1 MNYNKTFCSILGF
14 IGLVAVGPVPRAAAA
29 DFDVTD
35 HGAVGDGRTL
45 ATVAIQR
52 TIDACAAAGGGR
64 VVLPAGTFLSGPV
77 FLKSQVEFHLSP
89 GTVLAGTED
98 FSAYPIIRGRW
109 EGIERDIHA
118 SLITALDAK
127 NVSVTGSG
135 TIDGRGA
142 PWWVAARATRQMR
155 RDRGIEGREPPNPPD
170 APLAYPRPRV
180 VYLQNC
186 RNVRLSGFTAINSP
200 SWTIHPVYCDD
211 VVIDGLTLLAPDDS
225 PNTDGIDPD
234 SCRNVRISNCRISC
248 GDDAIIMKSGYNEDG
263 RRVGRICENI
273 VISNCVIGSGV
284 AAIGIGS
291 ETSGGVRN
299 VTVSNCVFENTEYG
313 LRVKSAR
320 GRGAVVENFRAS
332 NIVMRNITEIA
343 LSITT
348 YYDDRARTPKPADE
362 TTPTFRNIEWSNLII
377 EGTEQVA
384 MIDGLPEQLLE
395 GVNLD
400 RVTVRDAARGISATL
415 VDGLTLSNWNLEV
428 ARGPTVDIAQTR
440 ELDLTSIKVRRPA
453 PASPVISLTDI
464 AGAHIR
470 GCTATA
476 DTAAFLQLSGPDN
489 RDIVLQ
495 SNHLAHATQPM
506 ALTDGARDDV
516 VTILP

>member
-1 MNYNKTFCSILGF
+1 MKNNILCATL
-14 IGLVAVGPVPRAAAA
+14 GLLGLLAVGPTLRATAA
-29 DFDVTD
+29 DFNITD
-35 HGAVGDGRTL
+35 YGASGDGRTL
-45 ATVAIQR
+45 ATAAIQR

-77 FLKSQVEFHLSP
+77 FLKSHVELHLSP
-89 GTVLAGTED
+89 GAVLAGTED

-118 SLITALDAK
+118 SLITALDAE

-142 PWWVAARATRQMR
+142 PWWAAARATRQLR
-155 RDRGIEGREPPNPPD
+155 RDRGIEGREPPDPPG
-170 APLAYPRPRV
+170 APLAYPRPRL

-186 RNVRLSGFTAINSP
+186 RNVRLIGFTAINSP

-211 VVIDGLTLLAPDDS
+211 VVIDGLTLLAPEDS

-248 GDDAIIMKSGYNEDG
+248 GDDAIIIKSGYNEDG
-263 RRVGRICENI
+263 RRVDRICENI
-273 VISNCVIGSGV
+273 VITNCVIGSGV

-332 NIVMRNITEIA
+332 NIVMRNIKEIA

-348 YYDDRARTPKPADE
+348 YYDNRARTPQPADV
-362 TTPTFRNIEWSNLII
+362 TTPTFRNFEWSNVII
-377 EGTEQVA
+377 EGTDQVA
-384 MIDGLPEQLLE
+384 MIDGLPEQMLE
-395 GVNLD
+395 GISLD
-400 RVTVRDAARGISATL
+400 RVTVRGAARGISATL
-415 VDGLTLSNWNLEV
+415 VDGLNLTNWDLDVAKGPALQVAQSRALEL
-428 ARGPTVDIAQTR
+428 AA
-440 ELDLTSIKVRRPA
+440 IKVRHPS
-453 PASPVISLTDI
+453 PDSPVISLTDV

-470 GCTATA
+470 ECHAA
-476 DTAAFLQLSGPDN
+476 DGTTVFLQLTGPGN
-489 RDIVLQ
+489 RNIVLQ
-495 SNHLAHATQPM
+495 SNHLASASQPT
-506 ALTDGARDDV
+506 ALADGARPDV
-516 VTILP
+516 LTILP